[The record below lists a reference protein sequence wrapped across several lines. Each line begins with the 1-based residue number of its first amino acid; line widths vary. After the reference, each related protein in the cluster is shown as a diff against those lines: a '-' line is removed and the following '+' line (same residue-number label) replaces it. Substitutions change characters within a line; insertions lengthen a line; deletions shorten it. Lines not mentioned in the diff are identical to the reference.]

1 MILVSACL
9 VGVRCCYDARRCE
22 IPEEVRNALKEGLC
36 LVPVCPEQLG
46 GLPTPRSE
54 NLLSWDGDKPTVID
68 EDGRD
73 VTPEFLS
80 GAEETLKIARLV
92 GAKRAVFKSRSPSCG
107 EDGVTTRLLREE
119 GIEVKVIDAAR
130 EEGGKT

>member
-9 VGVRCCYDARRCE
+9 VGVRCRYDARRCE

-46 GLPTPRSE
+46 GLPTPRPE
-54 NLLSWDGDKPTVID
+54 NLLSWDGDKLTVID
-68 EDGRD
+68 EEGRD

-92 GAKRAVFKSRSPSCG
+92 GAKRAIFKSRSPSCG
-107 EDGVTTRLLREE
+107 EEGVATKLLLKE
-119 GIEVKVIDAAR
+119 GIEVEVINAEKKD
-130 EEGGKT
+130 

>member
-9 VGVRCCYDARRCE
+9 VGVRCRYDARRCE

-46 GLPTPRSE
+46 GLPTPRPK
-54 NLLSWDGDKPTVID
+54 NDLTWRRAKPTVIN
-68 EDGRD
+68 EEGRD

-92 GAKRAVFKSRSPSCG
+92 GVKRAIFKSRSPSCG

-130 EEGGKT
+130 EE

>member
-9 VGVRCCYDARRCE
+9 VGVRCRYDARRCE

-46 GLPTPRSE
+46 GLSTPRPK
-54 NLLSWDGDKPTVID
+54 NDLTWRRAKPTVID
-68 EDGRD
+68 EEGRD

-92 GAKRAVFKSRSPSCG
+92 GAKRAIFKSRSPSCG
-107 EDGVTTRLLREE
+107 EEGVATKLLLKE
-119 GIEVKVIDAAR
+119 GIEVEVINAEKKD
-130 EEGGKT
+130 